1 MLHPS
6 TQKLIDRLS
15 EMTARGKIAW
25 TDADD
30 GAVNYVTEGY
40 SVLVTDEPNELVI
53 ISKEGTELERAAA
66 TELAATTAEGGTY
79 ADILTAMT
87 KEAKRIAK
95 GTESAIGALLADMD
109 ETDAPPAEEI
119 ERQEA
124 EIAAETAKVAAD
136 ETTDETALN
145 STSDLE
151 GETKPEPIDPVESDA
166 KEEEPDVTAAVAR
179 LADEVNNRQTSE
191 AAKTEDSSSGALSA
205 AATGLATS
213 VAMAELSPA
222 EDTITEPEE
231 VLAQEDASNDDTA
244 SEPEQV
250 EAAEVPEPV
259 NGLEANDAPATTGLM
274 MSAAVENHKYTP
286 FGLEAPQDQG
296 LTGIIAE
303 TATEVDV
310 SESAP
315 PSEIEEAAET
325 VEPANEAIEAAAPVF
340 ATSVVDD
347 VQEQPAEASTESNSW
362 ASTTFQVS
370 EQDERSLDEQTEPE
384 AEPHSEASVEET
396 RLEETLVDETLAAPE
411 ETEAPAPVED
421 AAEAEEVDAPLGAL
435 PETPPASEPQQSE
448 EAPMSFSLSGIG
460 AGFGLG
466 ALTAKTEA
474 SGAPEANAAP
484 SAPERVVID
493 ATDDVPFAAPG
504 DDAAP
509 VLEPPLTDVT
519 NLEPS
524 PAIDPALEEEP
535 VNAEADATQDEQPPE
550 PKPRTR
556 FNPWS

>member
-25 TDADD
+25 TDADN

-66 TELAATTAEGGTY
+66 TELAETSAESGTY

-109 ETDAPPAEEI
+109 ETDAPPAEEV
-119 ERQEA
+119 ERQESEMA
-124 EIAAETAKVAAD
+124 MVAAD

-145 STSDLE
+145 SSADIE
-151 GETKPEPIDPVESDA
+151 GEAKPEPHDALESDA
-166 KEEEPDVTAAVAR
+166 NEDEPDVTAAVAR
-179 LADEVNNRQTSE
+179 LADEVNNRETSE
-191 AAKTEDSSSGALSA
+191 ASEPEDISSGALSA

-222 EDTITEPEE
+222 EDTVAEPEE
-231 VLAQEDASNDDTA
+231 AIVEEVASNEDAPSA
-244 SEPEQV
+244 PEAD
-250 EAAEVPEPV
+250 ETPEPV
-259 NGLEANDAPATTGLM
+259 NGLEAHDTPATSGLM

-296 LTGIIAE
+296 LTGVISG
-303 TATEVDV
+303 TATET
-310 SESAP
+310 
-315 PSEIEEAAET
+315 AA
-325 VEPANEAIEAAAPVF
+325 
-340 ATSVVDD
+340 
-347 VQEQPAEASTESNSW
+347 ESNSW
-362 ASTTFQVS
+362 ASTTFQVGDQDDS
-370 EQDERSLDEQTEPE
+370 DGNEQAEPE
-384 AEPHSEASVEET
+384 AEFHSEAPVEET
-396 RLEETLVDETLAAPE
+396 LAVPE

-421 AAEAEEVDAPLGAL
+421 TVEVERDEIPLAAV
-435 PETPPASEPQQSE
+435 PETAPVAEPQKSE

-474 SGAPEANAAP
+474 SGAPQANAAP
-484 SAPERVVID
+484 SAPEKVVID
-493 ATDDVPFAAPG
+493 ATDDAPFAAPG

-509 VLEPPLTDVT
+509 LSEAPLPEVA

-524 PAIDPALEEEP
+524 PVTEP
-535 VNAEADATQDEQPPE
+535 VLEAEPVSVEADVTKDEQPPE

>member
-30 GAVNYVTEGY
+30 GAVNYITEGY
-40 SVLVTDEPNELVI
+40 RVLVTDAPNELVI

-66 TELAATTAEGGTY
+66 AELTATTVENGTY

-124 EIAAETAKVAAD
+124 EMAAETARVAAD

-145 STSDLE
+145 SAEDFE

-166 KEEEPDVTAAVAR
+166 TEEEPDVTAAVAR

-191 AAKTEDSSSGALSA
+191 ATETEDSSSGVLSA

-222 EDTITEPEE
+222 EDSAAEPEQA
-231 VLAQEDASNDDTA
+231 LAQEDTSDDVA
-244 SEPEQV
+244 AFEPERV
-250 EAAEVPEPV
+250 EVAEVPEPV
-259 NGLEANDAPATTGLM
+259 NGLEASGAPAASGLI
-274 MSAAVENHKYTP
+274 MSAAVENHTYKP

-296 LTGIIAE
+296 MTGIVAGN
-303 TATEVDV
+303 TTEADI
-310 SESAP
+310 STSAD
-315 PSEIEEAAET
+315 EGKVEEAGET
-325 VEPANEAIEAAAPVF
+325 VEPANEATDITAPVF
-340 ATSVVDD
+340 AASIADK
-347 VQEQPAEASTESNSW
+347 VQEEPAEPPAQSNSW
-362 ASTTFQVS
+362 ASTTFQMS
-370 EQDERSLDEQTEPE
+370 EQNDRNLNEQTEPE
-384 AEPHSEASVEET
+384 AEPHSAASVEET
-396 RLEETLVDETLAAPE
+396 RVEDTLAAPE

-421 AAEAEEVDAPLGAL
+421 AIEAEETNPSLAAVA
-435 PETPPASEPQQSE
+435 ETPTASEPQQSE

-474 SGAPEANAAP
+474 SGTPEANAAP
-484 SAPERVVID
+484 SAPAKVVID
-493 ATDDVPFAAPG
+493 ATDDVPFAAPN

-509 VLEPPLTDVT
+509 AVEPPLTDVT

-524 PAIDPALEEEP
+524 PAIEPALEAEP
-535 VNAEADATQDEQPPE
+535 VNAEADAAKDEQPAE

>member
-25 TDADD
+25 TDADN

-66 TELAATTAEGGTY
+66 TELAETSAESGTY

-109 ETDAPPAEEI
+109 ETDAPPAEEV
-119 ERQEA
+119 ERQETEMA
-124 EIAAETAKVAAD
+124 MVAAD

-145 STSDLE
+145 SSADIE
-151 GETKPEPIDPVESDA
+151 GEAKPEPHDALESDA
-166 KEEEPDVTAAVAR
+166 NEDEPDVTAAVAR
-179 LADEVNNRQTSE
+179 LADEVNNRETSE
-191 AAKTEDSSSGALSA
+191 ASEPEDSSSGALSA

-222 EDTITEPEE
+222 EDTVAEPEE
-231 VLAQEDASNDDTA
+231 AIVEEVASNEDAP
-244 SEPEQV
+244 SEPEAD
-250 EAAEVPEPV
+250 ETPEPV
-259 NGLEANDAPATTGLM
+259 NGLEAHDAPATSGLM

-296 LTGIIAE
+296 LTGIIAG
-303 TATEVDV
+303 TATETDV
-310 SESAP
+310 SEPAA
-315 PSEIEEAAET
+315 PSEFEEAAEAG
-325 VEPANEAIEAAAPVF
+325 EPANETTEMAAPAL
-340 ATSVVDD
+340 ATSVANEVL
-347 VQEQPAEASTESNSW
+347 EQPAETAAESNSW
-362 ASTTFQVS
+362 ASTTFQVGDQDDS
-370 EQDERSLDEQTEPE
+370 DGNEQAEPE
-384 AEPHSEASVEET
+384 AEFHSEAPV
-396 RLEETLVDETLAAPE
+396 EETLVEETLAVPE

-421 AAEAEEVDAPLGAL
+421 TVEAERDEIPLAAV
-435 PETPPASEPQQSE
+435 PETAPAAEPQQSE

-474 SGAPEANAAP
+474 SGAPQANAAP
-484 SAPERVVID
+484 SAPEKVVID
-493 ATDDVPFAAPG
+493 ATDDAPFAAPG
-504 DDAAP
+504 DDAAQ
-509 VLEPPLTDVT
+509 LSEAPLPEVA

-524 PAIDPALEEEP
+524 PATEP
-535 VNAEADATQDEQPPE
+535 VLEAEPVSAEADAPKDKQPPE